1 MKFSTLLKK
10 PSAFLPVAMSL
21 AALATVLIHIVFYG
35 VAREAD
41 EGAAAHIFQLL
52 MIAQVPIVAFFA
64 IKWLPRFPR
73 QTLLVL
79 ALQAVAGLA
88 ALAPVFFLKL

>member
-1 MKFSTLLKK
+1 MKFSAMLKK

-21 AALATVLIHIVFYG
+21 AALATVLIHIIIYG

-52 MIAQVPIVAFFA
+52 MVVQLPVVLFFA